1 MGGRSFQWV
10 VVVLATAVLVV
21 LAVDVV
27 ALAVPPQ
34 ARQSRRPIAAAT
46 APVRSRS
53 PFDGL
58 GTWADM
64 YSWSETFTQGAPQ
77 LEPADV
83 DAMAAAGV
91 QTLYIQAAQQLGP
104 ATVLE
109 SDRLLTLIHRAHR
122 HGMAVVAWY
131 MPTLVNLADDMTRL
145 RQISRLPVEGVAV
158 DIESTAITDIGQRN
172 AALISLSQQLRR
184 AVPGVP
190 LGAIVLP
197 ATLLEVV
204 NTNYWPDFPYR
215 ALAPSYDAWLPMAYW
230 TGRLAD
236 SGFHDGY
243 RYTAD
248 SVRRLRADLGPA
260 GGAAVNPIGG
270 ISVDGIGVGDMS
282 CFVDAVRETGS
293 IGGSVYEWSGTDPTA
308 WATLRSLRA

>member
-1 MGGRSFQWV
+1 MV
-10 VVVLATAVLVV
+10 ALATAVAVV
-21 LAVDVV
+21 LVAAVVS
-27 ALAVPPQ
+27 LA
-34 ARQSRRPIAAAT
+34 RPTGSLRPTAAAG
-46 APVRSRS
+46 APVRQQG

-77 LEPADV
+77 LEPADI

-122 HGMAVVAWY
+122 HGMSVVAWY
-131 MPTLVNLADDMTRL
+131 MPSLVNLADDLTRL
-145 RQISRLPVEGVAV
+145 RQISRLPVEGLAV
-158 DIESTAITDIGQRN
+158 DIESTAIADIGQRN

-184 AVPGVP
+184 ALPGVP

-204 NTNYWPDFPYR
+204 NTRYWPDFPYL
-215 ALAPSYDAWLPMAYW
+215 ALAPFFDAWLPMVYW
-230 TGRLAD
+230 TGRVAD
-236 SGFHDGY
+236 SGFRDGY
-243 RYTAD
+243 RYTID
-248 SVRRLRADLGPA
+248 SVRRLRADLGPD
-260 GGAAVNPIGG
+260 GWAAVHPIGG
-270 ISVDGIGVGDMS
+270 ISVDGIGVGDLS
-282 CFVDAVRETGS
+282 GFVGAVRDS
-293 IGGSVYEWSGTDPTA
+293 DSVGGSVYEWTGTDPTA

>member
-1 MGGRSFQWV
+1 VGGRSSQWV
-10 VVVLATAVLVV
+10 VVALATAVAVV
-21 LAVDVV
+21 LV
-27 ALAVPPQ
+27 AGIVFLALPP
-34 ARQSRRPIAAAT
+34 RSVRPIAAAS
-46 APVRSRS
+46 APVPTRG

-64 YSWSETFTQGAPQ
+64 YSWSETFSQGAPQ
-77 LEPADV
+77 LEPADI

-131 MPTLVNLADDMTRL
+131 MPTLVNVADDMTRL
-145 RQISRLPVEGVAV
+145 RQIGRLPVEGVAV
-158 DIESTAITDIGQRN
+158 DIESTAIADVGQRN

-184 AVPGVP
+184 ALPDVP

-204 NTNYWPDFPYR
+204 NTHYWPDFPYL
-215 ALAPSYDAWLPMAYW
+215 ALAPSYDAWLPMTYW

-260 GGAAVNPIGG
+260 GGAAVDPIGG
-270 ISVDGIGVGDMS
+270 ISVDGIGLGDMGG
-282 CFVDAVRETGS
+282 FVDAVRDTGS
-293 IGGSVYEWSGTDPTA
+293 VGGSVYEWSGTDPTA
-308 WATLRSLRA
+308 WATLRTLRA